1 MTYVVKFDEG
11 ARQMILAGLDMLV
24 RDVGNQLKER
34 GGPVAQDA
42 AQKIINIANV
52 AVGIER
58 AAKFEEPADEAEESQ
73 VNKDAAEGGKELPGQ
88 EPFL

>member
-11 ARQMILAGLDMLV
+11 AKQMILAGLDMLV
-24 RDVGNQLKER
+24 RDVGNQLQEK

-42 AQKIINIANV
+42 AQKIVNIANV
-52 AVGIER
+52 AIGIER
-58 AAKFEEPADEAEESQ
+58 AAKFEEPADEGQ

-88 EPFL
+88 EPSI